1 MKVAAAAVSTVLA
14 VTVAGAAGGGY
25 IAYRQHQEAAAIPP
39 AIREKYHPQDVEPD
53 FPGRN
58 RDFHTAYYGEI
69 VSAYILE

>member
-1 MKVAAAAVSTVLA
+1 MAVFTVMPCFWASAAVWA
-14 VTVAGAAGGGY
+14 PM
-25 IAYRQHQEAAAIPP
+25 HMP

-53 FPGRN
+53 FHGRN